1 MESQS
6 VIKTSLENVVNDAV
20 TYTAHPEGK
29 TVPAIN
35 VVYALKHQE
44 RTIHDRQQHAL
55 ISDAPQYYQY
65 GLPFAHYTASLH
77 FEKGV
82 AIIPQAND
90 NVHASEWCRRSR
102 RFGVTKSSL
111 RRLVL

>member
-55 ISDAPQYYQY
+55 ISDAPQYCQY
-65 GLPFAHYTASLH
+65 GLPSAHYTASHH
-77 FEKGV
+77 FEKGGGNQC
-82 AIIPQAND
+82 IPRKPMTTCMP
-90 NVHASEWCRRSR
+90 ASSA
-102 RFGVTKSSL
+102 GD
-111 RRLVL
+111 